1 MRRLLTVV
9 GVMLALVTP
18 SAVFAQAIRVYV
30 DQQPVNFDVPP
41 VLIQGRVLVP
51 LRGIFER
58 LGATVDY
65 DAPTQHIVAIR
76 GQQNVELTVGSRQA
90 HVNGIPKLLDV
101 PAFTINNRTMV
112 PLRFISESLGAD
124 VRWDDATQ
132 TIFIGGG
139 VAGGPAA
146 PPPGPAQAA
155 GALSG
160 RIVAVTT
167 GQNPSIIVRRGGQ
180 DTTVSVTADTAIYR
194 YNADTNAGGSAA
206 LGALRKG
213 DTVAVQLDGSGQAAK
228 ITATYR
234 VVSGGRIA
242 SVGPGNRTVTLANGQ
257 SYVVL
262 TDAQISLNGQS
273 AGFDAIQPGRNGRF
287 FVVQGTNQAYE
298 VNVTTPAAQPAP
310 TVLNAP
316 AITSPTDGAK
326 VGNAMIVTGMAQ
338 PGATVVVRAEPRLLG
353 QAVQATTTADGAGR
367 WRAALNVQSL
377 PMVSFPYVISAIQI
391 LNGTQSDATSIQ
403 VSINQ

>member
-1 MRRLLTVV
+1 MRRLVIVV
-9 GVMLALVTP
+9 GVMLALITP

-30 DQQPVNFDVPP
+30 DQQLVTFDVPP
-41 VLIQGRVLVP
+41 VVIQGRVLVP

-90 HVNGIPKLLDV
+90 HVNGVPKLLDV

-132 TIFIGGG
+132 TILIGGG

-146 PPPGPAQAA
+146 PAGPAPAA
-155 GALSG
+155 TLSG
-160 RIVAVTT
+160 RLVAVTT
-167 GQNPSIIVRRGGQ
+167 GQSPSIVVRRDGQ

-194 YNADTNAGGSAA
+194 YNTDTNAGGSAA

-213 DTVAVQLDGSGQAAK
+213 DTVAVQMDGSGQAAK

-234 VVSGGRIA
+234 VVPGGRIA
-242 SVGPGNRTVTLANGQ
+242 SVGPSNRTVRLANGQ

-262 TDAQISLNGQS
+262 PDAQISLNGQS
-273 AGFDAIQPGRNGRF
+273 AGFDAVQPGRNGRF

-310 TVLNAP
+310 AILNAP
-316 AITSPTDGAK
+316 TITFPADGAR
-326 VGNAMIVTGMAQ
+326 VGTAMIVTGMGQ

-353 QAVQATTTADGAGR
+353 QAVQATTTADGAGK
-367 WRAALNVQSL
+367 WQAALNVQAL
-377 PMVSFPYVISAIQI
+377 PMVSFPYIISAVQV